1 MNSRISKP
9 LEQLLD
15 IALIFLLRYF
25 RAEIISN
32 LIQPGKTLVNLLYS
46 VNQEPKLGLELLYSF
61 LKLVTKTNLVFL
73 QQAK

>member
-1 MNSRISKP
+1 MNSRIRKP

-46 VNQEPKLGLELLYSF
+46 VNQEPKLGLQLLYSF
-61 LKLVTKTNLVFL
+61 LKLVTKTNLVF
-73 QQAK
+73 

>member
-46 VNQEPKLGLELLYSF
+46 VNQEPKLGLQLLYSF
-61 LKLVTKTNLVFL
+61 LKLVTKTNLVF
-73 QQAK
+73 

>member
-61 LKLVTKTNLVFL
+61 LKLVTKTNLVF
-73 QQAK
+73 